1 MPFLIL
7 LLISTKFSVHSSGR
21 GHTHPDMSSLFTTNY
36 TIDEVPTTD
45 ISGNI
50 FSSMA
55 GIELTSCDL
64 IKICKILVDFYSI
77 NV

>member
-7 LLISTKFSVHSSGR
+7 LTISTKFSVHSSGR

-64 IKICKILVDFYSI
+64 IRICKILVDFYSM